1 MGGRIQS
8 ADVVEALEVA
18 ANRYVLLHFIHD
30 CDDLLRDPVATVM
43 TAFIDEDDAV
53 TLDVIAA
60 AAPGTATAKRR
71 RVDEPGAGPDD
82 GAAAVLAGP
91 PDLGVQDERA
101 LKRDLSGSDDDAEEP
116 APTGEASVRA
126 AIHEELFPAA
136 IHAEEF
142 AAEMFAAA
150 RPASRAA
157 AGELPARTTEASA
170 DTD

>member
-1 MGGRIQS
+1 MVKS
-8 ADVVEALEVA
+8 ADVMEALEVG

-30 CDDLLRDPVATVM
+30 CDHMLRDPVATVM
-43 TAFIDEDDAV
+43 AAFVDEDDAV

-60 AAPGTATAKRR
+60 AAPGTAQAKRR
-71 RVDEPGAGPDD
+71 RVDSPGAGSDSS
-82 GAAAVLAGP
+82 AAAAPVGP
-91 PDLGVQDERA
+91 PDLGAQDERA
-101 LKRDLSGSDDDAEEP
+101 PARDLFGSDDDAEEP

-170 DTD
+170 GID

>member
-1 MGGRIQS
+1 M
-8 ADVVEALEVA
+8 
-18 ANRYVLLHFIHD
+18 
-30 CDDLLRDPVATVM
+30 
-43 TAFIDEDDAV
+43 
-53 TLDVIAA
+53 
-60 AAPGTATAKRR
+60 
-71 RVDEPGAGPDD
+71 
-82 GAAAVLAGP
+82 LAGP

-101 LKRDLSGSDDDAEEP
+101 LKRALFGSDDDAEEP

-157 AGELPARTTEASA
+157 AGELLARTTEAS
-170 DTD
+170 TGIN